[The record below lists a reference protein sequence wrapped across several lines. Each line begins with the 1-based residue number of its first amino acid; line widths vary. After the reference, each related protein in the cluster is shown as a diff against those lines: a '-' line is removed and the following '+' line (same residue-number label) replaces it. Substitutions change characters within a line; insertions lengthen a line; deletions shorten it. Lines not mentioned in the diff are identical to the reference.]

1 MPIVLDGKIV
11 ADDLAL
17 SLRDRCNV
25 LKEKG
30 INPKLIIFTNTDD
43 ASKVYVRNKVRRCEQ
58 IGIEAVTYPIAYWTD
73 FVKAIHDGHD
83 YTVTP
88 FILQEPSELTKE
100 EDDTMVN
107 NNYLTDVD
115 GFSIFNMG
123 SLLKNENFG
132 FEACTPKGIMT
143 LLHRY
148 GVTISGK
155 KAVVIGRSN
164 IVGKP
169 MAVMM
174 LNEDATVTICHS
186 KTPKYMLDEEVMSAD
201 IIVSAVGKPNMLSGY
216 REDVYERNFKK
227 KILVDVGMNRDND
240 GKLCGDFC
248 REAIENCFAYT
259 PVPGGVGP
267 MTVISLCQNVI
278 DYYEFYGNRNPKTLK
293 EIN

>member
-11 ADDLAL
+11 ADELAL
-17 SLRDRCNV
+17 DLKNRCDV
-25 LKEKG
+25 LKGKR
-30 INPKLIIFTNTDD
+30 INSKLIIFTNTDD
-43 ASKVYVRNKVRRCEQ
+43 ASKVYVRNKIRRCEQ

-83 YTVTP
+83 YTITP

-100 EDDTMVN
+100 DDDTMVN

-115 GFSIFNMG
+115 GFSVFNMG
-123 SLLKNENFG
+123 ALLKNEYFG

-148 GVTISGK
+148 GITISGK
-155 KAVVIGRSN
+155 KVVVIGRSN

-174 LNEDATVTICHS
+174 LNEDATVSICHS
-186 KTPKYMLDEEVMSAD
+186 KTPKYMLDEEIMSAD
-201 IIVSAVGKPNMLSGY
+201 IIISAVGKPNMLSGY
-216 REDVYERNFKK
+216 RKDVYERNFKK
-227 KILVDVGMNRDND
+227 KILVDVGMNRDNN

-248 REAIENCFAYT
+248 HEAIENCFAYT

-278 DYYEFYGNRNPKTLK
+278 DYYEFYGNHNPKTLK